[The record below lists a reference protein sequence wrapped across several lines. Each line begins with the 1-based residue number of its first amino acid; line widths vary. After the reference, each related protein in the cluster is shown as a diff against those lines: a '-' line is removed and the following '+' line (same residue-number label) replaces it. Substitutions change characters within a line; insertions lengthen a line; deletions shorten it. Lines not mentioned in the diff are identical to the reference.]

1 MIGNT
6 FAPLIAVIGSSS
18 PPPKALSDAYEV
30 GQQLAVR
37 GAIVLCGG
45 LGGIM
50 ESVSRGVHEA
60 GGTTVGILPGD
71 DPMQANPFVDIPIA
85 TGIGSARNAII
96 TRAAQAVI
104 AISGAFGTL
113 SEIGHAL
120 ADGIPVVGLATWSLS
135 QAGIESD
142 SIQLATDPTDAV
154 DTVLEKCAVSSGVG
168 S

>member
-120 ADGIPVVGLATWSLS
+120 ADGTAVVGLNTWSFS
-135 QAGIESD
+135 TMGQEDNTMIQA
-142 SIQLATDPTDAV
+142 TTPTEAV
-154 DTVLEKCAVSSGVG
+154 EMALKAAQKCRPQQ
-168 S
+168 